1 MVTRAPRPLVFPI
14 VAEGPGRLLMAMAGD
29 RKGKRRGAGPAP
41 GKTDATRFAQYPV
54 YANAG
59 ALLAC
64 LTMMPEI
71 ASAGDVVPWERLSAA
86 TMLFA
91 IGLLAALWSGY
102 SGKVLKLAEGSTLAG
117 LNFIVP
123 LLISSILF
131 FVGALFGLALLWR
144 ALV

>member
-1 MVTRAPRPLVFPI
+1 
-14 VAEGPGRLLMAMAGD
+14 MAMVGNQK
-29 RKGKRRGAGPAP
+29 RKKHGTGPAP
-41 GKTDATRFAQYPV
+41 GKTDATGFAQYPI

-59 ALLAC
+59 ALLVC

-71 ASAGDVVPWERLSAA
+71 AGAGDVVPWERLLAA

-91 IGLLAALWSGY
+91 IGLLCALWAGY

-123 LLISSILF
+123 LLISSMLF

-144 ALV
+144 VLV

>member
-1 MVTRAPRPLVFPI
+1 
-14 VAEGPGRLLMAMAGD
+14 MAMAGI
-29 RKGKRRGAGPAP
+29 RKGKKHRADPAP
-41 GKTDATRFAQYPV
+41 GRTDASRFAQYPV
-54 YANAG
+54 YAHAG
-59 ALLAC
+59 ALLVC

-71 ASAGDVVPWERLSAA
+71 ADAGDVVPWERLLAA
-86 TMLFA
+86 TLLFA

-131 FVGALFGLALLWR
+131 FVGALFGLTLLWR
-144 ALV
+144 TLV

>member
-1 MVTRAPRPLVFPI
+1 
-14 VAEGPGRLLMAMAGD
+14 MAMVGIQ
-29 RKGKRRGAGPAP
+29 KGKKHGTGPAP

-54 YANAG
+54 FANAG
-59 ALLAC
+59 ALLVC

-71 ASAGDVVPWERLSAA
+71 AGAGDVISWERLLAA

-123 LLISSILF
+123 LLISSISF

-144 ALV
+144 TLV